1 MTEQI
6 ALRFPEGTRD
16 RIKALARDGE
26 TMTGVVLRALAALEG
41 QGDRGRP
48 DDTGRA
54 QGEPDALSVRLAALE
69 SRVGALER
77 TGSLGGVAFET
88 RPFETKPKPDSSEPG
103 DGAEYPIA
111 ARDMALGMKARGCS
125 PAEIRTALEKMT
137 GRSPSPKHLSR
148 TLRRWSGQ
156 AGGASDS

>member
-88 RPFETKPKPDSSEPG
+88 RPFETKPKPDSSEPNG
-103 DGAEYPIA
+103 SEYPA
-111 ARDMALGMKARGCS
+111 EAKDMAVGMLARGCT
-125 PAEIRTALEKMT
+125 PAEIRAALERT
-137 GRSPSPKHLSR
+137 IGRAPGPKHLSR

-156 AGGASDS
+156 AGGVSE

>member
-41 QGDRGRP
+41 QGATH
-48 DDTGRA
+48 DTEDTRSH
-54 QGEPDALSVRLAALE
+54 QDMRLSALE
-69 SRVGALER
+69 ARIEAMER
-77 TGSLGGVAFET
+77 AGST
-88 RPFETKPKPDSSEPG
+88 PKPDSSEPS
-103 DGAEYPIA
+103 DGAEYPIEA
-111 ARDMALGMKARGCS
+111 KDMAVGMLARKCS
-125 PAEIRTALEKMT
+125 PAEIRTALERMV
-137 GRSPSPKHLSR
+137 GRAPSPKHLAR

-156 AGGASDS
+156 AGDVSE

>member
-1 MTEQI
+1 MSI
-6 ALRFPEGTRD
+6 AT
-16 RIKALARDGE
+16 AL
-26 TMTGVVLRALAALEG
+26 LLALAALEG
-41 QGDRGRP
+41 QGDRRHL
-48 DDTGRA
+48 DDAERD

-88 RPFETKPKPDSSEPG
+88 RPFETTPKPDSSEPN
-103 DGAEYPIA
+103 DNAEYPIE

-125 PAEIRTALEKMT
+125 PAEIRAALNRMV

-156 AGGASDS
+156 ASGAADS